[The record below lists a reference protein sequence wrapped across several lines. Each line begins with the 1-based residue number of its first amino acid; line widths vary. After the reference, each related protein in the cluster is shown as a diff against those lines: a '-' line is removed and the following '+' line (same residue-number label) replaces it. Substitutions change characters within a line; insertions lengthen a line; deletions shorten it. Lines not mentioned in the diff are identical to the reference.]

1 MVGRRVFIH
10 PFGVRAATH
19 HCRGCI
25 WPVIQGGRAPTT
37 VGSAVFSPRSACDPQ
52 ASPST
57 FRSICVCAS
66 SPYPIYQPVSPSAVT
81 VSPAH
86 TERCQRD
93 AAATA
98 ARDLRRPQRIGN
110 AARRG
115 ATAATPFSYAIACIY
130 PLLLADRVRGAAH
143 RVHSLWAAVTLGS
156 LDDRGAARGNVLV
169 CSWRMPGHHRHHPP
183 PPPPSNPRGRH
194 GVYGCVVVVVK
205 AIPPTKPLDFYAVVH
220 GRADTKPNVS
230 RGRGGHL
237 TPNA

>member
-1 MVGRRVFIH
+1 MFIH

-37 VGSAVFSPRSACDPQ
+37 TVGSAVFSPRSACDPQ

-57 FRSICVCAS
+57 FRSIRVCAS

-81 VSPAH
+81 V
-86 TERCQRD
+86 D

-115 ATAATPFSYAIACIY
+115 ATAAKHLSAM
-130 PLLLADRVRGAAH
+130 LLLASTRCFLLTACVVRRTGCTLYGLLSRLAHWTTAVRRAGTFWCVAGGCRVTT
-143 RVHSLWAAVTLGS
+143 VTTHHY
-156 LDDRGAARGNVLV
+156 
-169 CSWRMPGHHRHHPP
+169 HHRHTSFWSTVRCDATHAPYPSIARAVFFRLQQRDTHPSSCGTPTHMLHPP
-183 PPPPSNPRGRH
+183 RNQS
-194 GVYGCVVVVVK
+194 
-205 AIPPTKPLDFYAVVH
+205 
-220 GRADTKPNVS
+220 S
-230 RGRGGHL
+230 
-237 TPNA
+237 